1 MNRKYNDVKWHKVDN
16 TLQCHDNA
24 LNVTNQTHGRA
35 AKKNNN
41 NNLPTNR
48 RSVQLTQVWYK
59 YKGTKL
65 KNTKQTSSEERN
77 HTR

>member
-35 AKKNNN
+35 AKKKQQQQPANQQEVS
-41 NNLPTNR
+41 TIDT
-48 RSVQLTQVWYK
+48 SMVQVQRHKIEEYETD
-59 YKGTKL
+59 
-65 KNTKQTSSEERN
+65 KQ
-77 HTR
+77 